1 MKISLLH
8 LILLPLM
15 MNSPLIL
22 GSQSDTPEN
31 RDYNGGYSNNCTI
44 APPPGSYQPSL
55 IPPSDAQLLE
65 VALNLE
71 YLEAELFLNA
81 AYGIGLE
88 GFDPSLI
95 GGGPRPIGAQKAY
108 LDPFILDIT
117 KQLALQEVGHIRYTT
132 PPHHHRHPPDTH
144 ILCNIRSRITLCN

>member
-1 MKISLLH
+1 
-8 LILLPLM
+8 
-15 MNSPLIL
+15 MNYLLIL
-22 GSQSDTPEN
+22 GSQSAATPEN
-31 RDYNGGYSNNCTI
+31 KGYNGYNCTI

-55 IPPSDAQLLE
+55 IPTNDAQNIE

-117 KQLALQEVGHIRYTT
+117 KQLALQEVGHIRYD
-132 PPHHHRHPPDTH
+132 PDTYSLY
-144 ILCNIRSRITLCN
+144 LC